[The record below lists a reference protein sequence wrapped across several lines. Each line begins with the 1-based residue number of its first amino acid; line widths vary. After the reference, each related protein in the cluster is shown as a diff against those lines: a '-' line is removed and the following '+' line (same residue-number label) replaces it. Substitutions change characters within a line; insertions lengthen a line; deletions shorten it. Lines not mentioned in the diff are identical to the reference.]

1 MMKFRPQVES
11 LSERINPDATV
22 GATSVNYLQ
31 TLDNMQVVQAT
42 FTTQQVHDVLAT
54 IGYSTS
60 ATTSNPAS
68 NIPPNPLQTQ
78 IDELNKQFQELLD
91 KANKLDKDRIA
102 ALATVAAYTNSYNAA
117 LNVYLAELKRL
128 RDSGVPQDQLA
139 NHTSLQVAW
148 KGVEAQAALLDA
160 AKVTLQGIDAA
171 IKANGEQMVIVFN
184 ELLLLGAQLIQQNPV
199 PPTLP

>member
-11 LSERINPDATV
+11 LSERINLDATV
-22 GATSVNYLQ
+22 GATSFNYLQ
-31 TLDNMQVVQAT
+31 ALNNNQVVQTT
-42 FTTQQVHDVLAT
+42 FTNQQIHDVLVT
-54 IGYSTS
+54 VGYSTS
-60 ATTSNPAS
+60 STTSNNLG
-68 NIPPNPLQTQ
+68 NIPTNPLQIR
-78 IDELNKQFQELLD
+78 IDELNKQFQQLLD
-91 KANKLDKDRIA
+91 QADKLAKDRIA
-102 ALATVAAYTNSYNAA
+102 AVATVTAYTNSYNAA